1 MCWLQVLS
9 GDSVIIRAQP
19 RNGPPPEKQVALSS
33 INAPRLGRKTA
44 KEETQDEP
52 WAWESRE
59 FLRKLI
65 AGKEVFFSSEVA
77 ANSNREYAKIFLDKG
92 EFEILLTIQFLYC
105 LILRYIH

>member
-1 MCWLQVLS
+1 M
-9 GDSVIIRAQP
+9 
-19 RNGPPPEKQVALSS
+19 ALSS

-44 KEETQDEP
+44 QEEVRDEA

-65 AGKEVFFSSEVA
+65 AGKEVFFCSEKA

-92 EFEILLTIQFLYC
+92 VLN
-105 LILRYIH
+105 LILHVFYDYSSYLAVRVVQQ